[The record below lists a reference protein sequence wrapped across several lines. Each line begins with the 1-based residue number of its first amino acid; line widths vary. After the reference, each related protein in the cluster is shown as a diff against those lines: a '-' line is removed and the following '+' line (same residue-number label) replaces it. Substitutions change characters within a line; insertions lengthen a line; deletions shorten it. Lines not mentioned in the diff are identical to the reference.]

1 MRSRPRTRTAC
12 GPPDPAR
19 LASPAWPASLA
30 RQPYLARLPVPPHPR
45 LVVFPAV
52 LVVPSAAPARSRR
65 SGHDHSWRQAAGGAG
80 SAAAADEHGVVGADD
95 HVAAAVDDLGRV
107 DDAGAGPR
115 HELLPDGVGLRVG
128 NLNRA
133 VQAAAAGPLEV
144 DRCRLGP
151 HLVFAAELAG
161 QEGTVEDVGRGE
173 ERAAE
178 RGAVGVGRP
187 RGHAHAEL
195 TAGPVRSDL
204 ANPDPRAHQG
214 RVEGGEHG
222 EGPWARGV
230 TVEHRPGHH
239 RSLTY
244 SRVRSAPWATE
255 LPAPA

>member
-19 LASPAWPASLA
+19 LASPAWPRPPGPPA
-30 RQPYLARLPVPPHPR
+30 LPRP
-45 LVVFPAV
+45 
-52 LVVPSAAPARSRR
+52 PARPAPSPFGRVPCGSCR
-65 SGHDHSWRQAAGGAG
+65 AQRGPGAFSPQWTRPFLAAGGRRQAAGGAG
-80 SAAAADEHGVVGADD
+80 SAAAANEHGVVGADA

-144 DRCRLGP
+144 DRRRLGP

-178 RGAVGVGRP
+178 
-187 RGHAHAEL
+187 
-195 TAGPVRSDL
+195 
-204 ANPDPRAHQG
+204 
-214 RVEGGEHG
+214 
-222 EGPWARGV
+222 
-230 TVEHRPGHH
+230 
-239 RSLTY
+239 
-244 SRVRSAPWATE
+244 
-255 LPAPA
+255 